1 MDKGAIASMETS
13 TWIWLILRIMAE
25 NGVMS
30 VEDMKQYMPK
40 RHHAFEKFKETVSD
54 CASQEKAERALSE
67 LFVDILGTTYM
78 EAMSEVIDTVEA
90 E

>member
-1 MDKGAIASMETS
+1 MDKGDIASIETA

-40 RHHAFEKFKETVSD
+40 RHHAFEKFKKTVSD
-54 CASQEKAERALSE
+54 CASQEKAEKALSE
-67 LFVDILGTTYM
+67 LFVEILGPAYM
-78 EAMSEVIDTVEA
+78 EAMSEVTDTVEA